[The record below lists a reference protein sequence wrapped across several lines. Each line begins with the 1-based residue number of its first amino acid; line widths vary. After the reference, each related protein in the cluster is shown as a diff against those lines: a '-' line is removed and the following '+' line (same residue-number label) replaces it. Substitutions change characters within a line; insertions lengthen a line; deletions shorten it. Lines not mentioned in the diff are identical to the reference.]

1 MAAVCGKFENSNELC
16 SRRFPF
22 KLVSV
27 LSSRCTLPF
36 LLYSHADYIS
46 FPFKLAN
53 RFLKPANRPAHS
65 SVIRHG
71 SDESVVFPR
80 KIEGFL
86 SHSSVH
92 EAFAC
97 STLRQLMGPATHSS
111 FFSLPFSSHLIPL
124 LSSFS
129 NYRS

>member
-1 MAAVCGKFENSNELC
+1 MENSKIRTSYARADFL
-16 SRRFPF
+16 
-22 KLVSV
+22 
-27 LSSRCTLPF
+27 LSSCPYSRLVVHF
-36 LLYSHADYIS
+36 HFFLYSHADYIS

-80 KIEGFL
+80 KIERFL

>member
-27 LSSRCTLPF
+27 LSSRYTLPF

-53 RFLKPANRPAHS
+53 YFLKPANRPAHS
-65 SVIRHG
+65 SIIRHG

-80 KIEGFL
+80 KIERFL
-86 SHSSVH
+86 AVSV
-92 EAFAC
+92 
-97 STLRQLMGPATHSS
+97 S
-111 FFSLPFSSHLIPL
+111 FFRPRGVRVFYAETINGARDAFVFL
-124 LSSFS
+124 LSSFLFPPHPPFIFFF
-129 NYRS
+129 